1 MVTVFTSPS
10 CTSCRKAKAWLNE
23 YDIPYEERN
32 IASDP
37 ITVEEIKTIMRLTE
51 DGTAEIIS
59 TRSKA
64 FKQLD
69 TDVEDLSL
77 NELYT
82 LIQNNPGLLRR
93 PIVVDDKRMQVGYNE
108 DEIRQFVPREVR
120 ALELQQ
126 AQRLVALSNA

>member
-23 YDIPYEERN
+23 YQIPYEERN

-37 ITVEEIKTIMRLTE
+37 ITVEEIKAIMRLTE

-69 TDVEDLSL
+69 TDVDDLSL